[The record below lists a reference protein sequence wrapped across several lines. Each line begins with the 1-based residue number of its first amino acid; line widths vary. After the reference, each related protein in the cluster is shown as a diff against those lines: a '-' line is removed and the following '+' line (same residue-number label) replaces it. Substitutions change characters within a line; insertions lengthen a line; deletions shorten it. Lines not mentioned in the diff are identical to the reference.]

1 VYDIEVADAH
11 NFFANGILVHN
22 CMVRR
27 LKCDVLKE
35 LPAKRRQ
42 IVEMPTNGDAGVVA
56 DEAEQYDRHE
66 AEIVRARAAME
77 VAKLCEDEA
86 AYAAA
91 ADQLKKA
98 YAVAFSEIAKV
109 RHEVALAKVPKV
121 VEHLQ
126 NSLED
131 VGKLVVFTHHHDVTD
146 QIAAALAEHGV
157 SVVDGR
163 TPNDQRQDIVTA
175 FNTDPAKRVLL
186 LGIRAAGVGLSVK
199 ASVEVFAE
207 LDWTPGVIDQAEDRC
222 HGIGRGIEGE
232 PLLVQHLVLEG
243 SLDARM
249 VRVKVAKQ
257 DVADRALD
265 KGAGLVVGATP
276 VLTVEAGSILAE
288 TAETA
293 TNPHPGDKNA
303 PKATLGPNT
312 SVIGAA
318 QTPSE
323 ALREHVHDGLR
334 RLAGMCDGARELD
347 GCGFNKLDAAF
358 GHALAGY
365 GRLTDR
371 MVEAGIRLVVK
382 YKRQLGE
389 GYGERLNDLRK
400 Q

>member
-1 VYDIEVADAH
+1 
-11 NFFANGILVHN
+11 
-22 CMVRR
+22 
-27 LKCDVLKE
+27 
-35 LPAKRRQ
+35 
-42 IVEMPTNGDAGVVA
+42 VA
-56 DEAEQYDRHE
+56 DEAEQYGRHE

-293 TNPHPGDKNA
+293 TEPHPGDKNA
-303 PKATLGPNT
+303 PKATPGALATGLGAGLT
-312 SVIGAA
+312 V
-318 QTPSE
+318 SE
-323 ALREHVHDGLR
+323 ELREHVHDGLR
-334 RLAGMCDGARELD
+334 RLAGVCDYANQLD
-347 GCGFNKLDAAF
+347 GVGFNRFDAAF
-358 GHALAGY
+358 GHCLAERD
-365 GRLTDR
+365 RLTDG
-371 MVEAGIRLVVK
+371 MVAAGIKLCIK

-389 GYGERLNDLRK
+389 GYGERLDALK
-400 Q
+400 TS